1 MHRDNIQLTEIADD
15 TSFWPRLQVKACNR
29 FRNDVYYSM

>member
-1 MHRDNIQLTEIADD
+1 MRNDNIQLTELVDD
-15 TSFWPRLQVKACNR
+15 TSFWPRLRVKACNR